1 MLFIFIKARARKIG
15 MIIILAMIA
24 TVIGKNVK
32 AIKTKNPPIPIQ
44 AAWVNVRGPI
54 ALVSVSINCGT
65 WNLIF

>member
-1 MLFIFIKARARKIG
+1 MLFIFIKARARKTG
-15 MIIILAMIA
+15 MTTILIMIA
-24 TVIGKNVK
+24 TTMGKRVK

-65 WNLIF
+65 